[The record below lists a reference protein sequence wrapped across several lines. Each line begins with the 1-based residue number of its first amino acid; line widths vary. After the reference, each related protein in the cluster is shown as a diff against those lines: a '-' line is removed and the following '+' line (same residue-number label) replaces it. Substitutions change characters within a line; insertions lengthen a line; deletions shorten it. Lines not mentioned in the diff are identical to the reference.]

1 MTYSESATE
10 SSAQSSAQSS
20 EQSSEP
26 TASENEANAY
36 GLDVRVSDLETE
48 CAVMREWMERINAI
62 VVRISDSALRT
73 H

>member
-1 MTYSESATE
+1 MTYSDSPTE

-20 EQSSEP
+20 EQSREP
-26 TASENEANAY
+26 TASENAP
-36 GLDVRVSDLETE
+36 GLDARVSSLETE